1 MIAATAPMEVRAE
14 AMDTTA
20 RVFSLV
26 KSNFWFFVS
35 AISGSFYWVYL
46 APVEHAKLA
55 NVCG

>member
-14 AMDTTA
+14 AMETTA

-35 AISGSFYWVYL
+35 AMIGSFLCEVYL
-46 APVEHAKLA
+46 ASVDHGKLDKA
-55 NVCG
+55 